1 MLPSCRPTH
10 PACNP
15 KCPGCTA
22 SSSRSGTA
30 AARVASAR
38 SIACSASDSL
48 ELAPAP
54 AGAPFSPGRRPNLT
68 STSATPSSSGKSC
81 TVGISGFGRP
91 PAATLPKASAAPSAS
106 SSASWSS
113 RTSRLSPYL
122 PPPPPEP
129 LDTDAALPSSGMN
142 AAPSGPA
149 SPHPPCSS
157 ASRRARS
164 RSDRA
169 LRMSSTPG
177 TSPWSGKAQ
186 PSDGVPCGGV
196 RVWKGYAGGLA
207 TTSDA
212 SGSSVPSA
220 ACDDGANFVSA
231 RSCCR

>member
-1 MLPSCRPTH
+1 MKTWVCSSASSTSSSWPHSSADSCSSRTVSVCSC
-10 PACNP
+10 CNAVSCAP
-15 KCPGCTA
+15 NRRTA

-122 PPPPPEP
+122 PPLPPEP

-177 TSPWSGKAQ
+177 TSP
-186 PSDGVPCGGV
+186 
-196 RVWKGYAGGLA
+196 
-207 TTSDA
+207 SDA